1 MRVAQVYLMFRWA
14 SVRRLEEEALGKRR
28 WEQGE
33 GESEKGQ
40 PQRVGS
46 PVSPPALA
54 LGLG

>member
-1 MRVAQVYLMFRWA
+1 M
-14 SVRRLEEEALGKRR
+14 RRLEEEALGKRR